1 MSFKNEY
8 VPPHDKE
15 GAIEFIRQSLA
26 EARSAAEP
34 RQFPHPLEHYSAH
47 EHRLTEFVIDARE
60 KLHLGY
66 SVWDMWTI
74 DHEREMVLVHL
85 GWPRRDPED
94 DPNECS
100 WEFID
105 KKGRYRLNTTE
116 LLDKEISP
124 GELAATYR
132 INYFSSSRL
141 GHGHS
146 TPDDESLAHI
156 KEAVCEYHRYRL
168 FNFNAYPKTHI
179 TLIDGSQS
187 NKQEPV
193 EFVLDTKNIPRG
205 IRWLPHK
212 MAGIKERNVRLFM
225 LLPEIY
231 AASLLGIGYAI
242 TFLGLIIEIDPDH
255 QHILRTATYTVA
267 CLALI
272 RLFTEIRNDYELS
285 ELGMS
290 MEKFKNK
297 NLDVRRAA
305 ISITIHAW
313 GVRYVATA
321 SLAGLLVY
329 ICSNNV

>member
-1 MSFKNEY
+1 MGNDFEISHNW
-8 VPPHDKE
+8 
-15 GAIEFIRQSLA
+15 GN
-26 EARSAAEP
+26 P
-34 RQFPHPLEHYSAH
+34 RE
-47 EHRLTEFVIDARE
+47 
-60 KLHLGY
+60 
-66 SVWDMWTI
+66 
-74 DHEREMVLVHL
+74 
-85 GWPRRDPED
+85 PED
-94 DPNECS
+94 NDVGRVAFATCRKGNVSLWFNIIPKKAHSEQIVWVVAAPTGIRNFANGSFEKSIDICNKVIQYLS
-100 WEFID
+100 QEHVRKEF
-105 KKGRYRLNTTE
+105 
-116 LLDKEISP
+116 
-124 GELAATYR
+124 
-132 INYFSSSRL
+132 
-141 GHGHS
+141 
-146 TPDDESLAHI
+146 
-156 KEAVCEYHRYRL
+156 
-168 FNFNAYPKTHI
+168 
-179 TLIDGSQS
+179 QS

-212 MAGIKERNVRLFM
+212 MAGIRERNVRLFM

-242 TFLGLIIEIDPDH
+242 AFLSLIIEIDPGH

-297 NLDVRRAA
+297 NLDVRRSA

-321 SLAGLLVY
+321 SLAGLLIY